1 MLPQDRFK
9 KWKKNAVR
17 FEQQRVIVER
27 DVARSQ
33 TSQVP
38 EFFHT
43 DIQRSCGEIWIY
55 EWHGAVGASEG
66 TTFRYLE
73 NAHFSI
79 SAFPE
84 GKSLGQRKPKRL
96 QIQSLN
102 DLIRAQRRCMCR
114 A

>member
-1 MLPQDRFK
+1 M
-9 KWKKNAVR
+9 
-17 FEQQRVIVER
+17 
-27 DVARSQ
+27 ARPQ

-38 EFFHT
+38 EFFQT

-55 EWHGAVGASEG
+55 QWDGAIGASEG

-73 NAHFSI
+73 NAHLSI

-84 GKSLGQRKPKRL
+84 GKSLRQRQPKRL
-96 QIQSLN
+96 QVQTSN
-102 DLIRAQRRCMCR
+102 DLIRAQRRCMGR